1 MSQTQ
6 DYHIIEKFREMVE
19 KRYDFIELKSRFELP
34 ASITEE
40 IIDEIEN
47 YFLTTIYPPAKERKE
62 LEEAFK
68 DLAAYVKQP
77 RKIWNLF
84 GDMARA
90 LFKFG
95 RHFMT
100 ALRAGMD
107 ALDSFMGA
115 KNFESHMAE
124 IANKNGILPPMT
136 DEDFEDTMYQLPREE
151 VEKFIKDVRNL
162 FGAMVNTVLLSKTLD
177 ILDHVIQTMENKP
190 AVFPQ
195 KEVEGIKLGKTL
207 LQKGYHLFSKYD
219 EETKKHI
226 VDFIYQNEMWYVEY
240 VYKKKE
246 GK

>member
-1 MSQTQ
+1 METQ

-19 KRYDFIELKSRFELP
+19 KRYDFDGLKARFDLP
-34 ASITEE
+34 PSITEE
-40 IIDEIEN
+40 VIDEIEN
-47 YFLTTIYPPAKERKE
+47 YFLSTIYPPAKERKE
-62 LEEAFK
+62 LEEAFQ

-100 ALRAGMD
+100 ALKAGMD

-115 KNFESHMAE
+115 KNFEASMTV
-124 IANKNGILPPMT
+124 IANKNGIKPPMS

-151 VEKFIKDVRNL
+151 IVKFIKDVKSL
-162 FGAMVNTVLLSKTLD
+162 FGAMVNTTLLAKTLD
-177 ILDHVIQTMENKP
+177 ILDHVIHTMEKKP
-190 AVFPQ
+190 NVFPQ
-195 KEVEGIKLGKTL
+195 KEVDGIKLGKQL
-207 LQKGYHLFSKYD
+207 LQKGYDLFSKYD
-219 EETKKHI
+219 EETKQHI
-226 VDFIYQNEMWYVEY
+226 VDFIFKNEMWYIDE
-240 VYKKKE
+240 VYRKKE